1 MPIPVD
7 ISFRDIDPSPAIEAR
22 IREKI
27 AKLDRFFDRAIAC
40 KVVVEARHHHQH
52 KGRLYNV
59 RIHLAVPGED
69 LLVGREH
76 KLDHAHEDV
85 YVAIRDAFDAL
96 RRQLQDQV
104 RRGQGQTK
112 LHAVPDHGRV
122 ARLFDYEG
130 YGFIEAVDGQ
140 EIYFHKNAVT
150 AGFDKLAVGDE
161 VRFVMQEGESEKGP
175 QASTVTPLGKHHLPK
190 TETTR

>member
-22 IREKI
+22 ILEKI
-27 AKLDRFFDRAIAC
+27 AKLEEFYERAIAC
-40 KVVVEARHHHQH
+40 KVVVEARHHHHH

-59 RIHLAVPGED
+59 RIHLAIPGED
-69 LLVGREH
+69 LLVGHEH

-96 RRQLQDQV
+96 RRQLQDRV
-104 RRGQGQTK
+104 RRWQGETK
-112 LHAVPDHGRV
+112 LHVVPDHGRV
-122 ARLFDYEG
+122 ARLFDYAG
-130 YGFIEAVDGQ
+130 YGFIEAADGQ

-150 AGFDKLAVGDE
+150 SGFDKLDVGDE

-175 QASTVTPLGKHHLPK
+175 QASTVTRLGKHHLPK

>member
-22 IREKI
+22 ILEKI
-27 AKLDRFFDRAIAC
+27 AKLEEFYERAIAC
-40 KVVVEARHHHQH
+40 KVVVEARHHHHH

-59 RIHLAVPGED
+59 RIHLAIPGED
-69 LLVGREH
+69 LLVGHEH

-96 RRQLQDQV
+96 RRQLQDRV
-104 RRGQGQTK
+104 RRWQGETK
-112 LHAVPDHGRV
+112 LHVVPDHGRV

-130 YGFIEAVDGQ
+130 YGFIEAADGQ

-150 AGFDKLAVGDE
+150 SGFDKLEVGDE

-175 QASTVTPLGKHHLPK
+175 QASTVTRLGKHHLPK

>member
-1 MPIPVD
+1 MPIPLD

-27 AKLDRFFDRAIAC
+27 AKLDQFFERAISC

-59 RIHLAVPGED
+59 RIHLAIPGED
-69 LLVGREH
+69 LLVGHEH

-96 RRQLQDQV
+96 GRQLQDRV
-104 RRGQGQTK
+104 RRWQGAVK
-112 LHAVPDHGRV
+112 LHVVPDHGRI
-122 ARLFDYEG
+122 ARLFSYEG
-130 YGFIEAVDGQ
+130 YGFIEATDGQ

-150 AGFDKLAVGDE
+150 TGFDKLEVGDE
-161 VRFVMQEGESEKGP
+161 VRFVVQESESEKGP
-175 QASTVTPLGKHHLPK
+175 QASTVTQMGKHHLPE